1 MLGIV
6 LGYDSFKMKY
16 AGQTSNAE
24 TNLSQRVRPR
34 IGITMRLELETDRF
48 YLSRHYS
55 EAVEAA
61 GGAPVHISL
70 IPQADYIATIMDNL
84 HGILLPGSDSD
95 VDPRR
100 YGAEPHPKLGSV
112 HTIKDETDLLVLKE
126 VEKRGMPLFAI
137 CFGMQVLNVSRGGT
151 LVQDIASQVPKA
163 IKHEQGVPR
172 DRPSHS
178 VELAESSMLSA
189 LARETKAVV
198 NSHHHQAIDKVGRN
212 LAATAWASDGLI
224 EALEETRPDRFAL
237 AVQWHPELGW
247 KKDRLSQSLFEK
259 FLAAT
264 RAYAGRGG
272 KSVEES
278 EIGEATT
285 LSGVDERRREFA

>member
-24 TNLSQRVRPR
+24 TNSSQRGRPR

-84 HGILLPGSDSD
+84 DGILLPGSDSD

-126 VEKRGMPLFAI
+126 VEKQAMPLFAI

-172 DRPSHS
+172 DRPSHR
-178 VELAESSMLSA
+178 VELAKTSMLSA

-247 KKDRLSQSLFEK
+247 KKDRLSQGLFEK
-259 FLAAT
+259 FVAAT
-264 RAYAGRGG
+264 RAYAGRAG

-278 EIGEATT
+278 EIGDAAT
-285 LSGVDERRREFA
+285 LSGVDEHRREFA